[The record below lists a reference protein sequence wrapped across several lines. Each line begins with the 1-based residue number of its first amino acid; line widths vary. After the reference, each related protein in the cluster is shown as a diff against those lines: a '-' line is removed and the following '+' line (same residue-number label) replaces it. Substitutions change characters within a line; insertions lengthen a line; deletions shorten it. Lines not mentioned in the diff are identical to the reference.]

1 MQTPSPSARSSE
13 TDTAPPPRVDA
24 DTPAAEPVS
33 STPRHDTWARRHA
46 TLIAWKAGRTLDRA
60 RGELRS
66 ALDDDSALEPEVR
79 ALLTRAAA
87 STAEAAGALEE
98 LRSYLGVRE

>member
-13 TDTAPPPRVDA
+13 TDTVPPHQAAA
-24 DTPAAEPVS
+24 DPPASEPVAPA
-33 STPRHDTWARRHA
+33 PRHDTWARRHA

-60 RGELRS
+60 RGELKS

-79 ALLTRAAA
+79 ALLTRAAS
-87 STAEAAGALEE
+87 STAEAADALAE